1 MKHKP
6 LSSDEMLRI
15 LNDYQIRYSRSE
27 SQYYIGKRKVTLQTL
42 AIGLQ
47 NLGFK
52 VPEVWKMVDKCKIS
66 CVTK

>member
-6 LSSDEMLRI
+6 LSNDEMLRI

-52 VPEVWKMVDKCKIS
+52 VPEVRKMIAKCKFT
-66 CVTK
+66 CATK